1 MLNLYTLIKFLHV
14 SGDIGIFIG
23 ISVQWLTL
31 AALRRSKQVEQVRA
45 LAWLITRVGP
55 LSAVSAILT
64 IGTGIYLTLAVWG
77 WQVGWTTVALI
88 SIILFMPP
96 LGVIIEPRTRRIV
109 EMVKDA
115 PDGPLSATLDT
126 RIHDPLLGTALQTQ
140 AAFVFGIVFL
150 MTTKPGFG
158 MALIVMAFAL
168 VLGLVSGIPHWVTE
182 RRGSKISL

>member
-23 ISVQWLTL
+23 VSVQLFTL
-31 AALRRSKQVEQVRA
+31 AALQRSRQVEQVRA

-64 IGTGIYLTLAVWG
+64 IATGIYLTLTVWG
-77 WQVGWTTVALI
+77 WQVGWTTVALG

-109 EMVKDA
+109 EIVKDA
-115 PDGPLSATLDT
+115 PDGPLSATLAT
-126 RIHDPLLGTALQTQ
+126 RIHDPLLGAALQTQ

-150 MTTKPGFG
+150 MTTKPSFISAIIVIAV
-158 MALIVMAFAL
+158 ALA
-168 VLGLVSGIPHWVTE
+168 LGLVSGLPRWVTQ
-182 RRGSKISL
+182 RRKSTIGL